1 MGGHP
6 RPGRADQN
14 RRRKI
19 GWLYDDHAEMSKIGI
34 AAMSDAH
41 LELRGPRMPV
51 DHGYL
56 LFREL
61 LRLLPWI
68 EDEAL
73 LGIHQVHGADSGA
86 GELML
91 NRRTK
96 LVVRCPAGR
105 LDELTKLNGQKIHLE
120 RQELVIGACKVKPLS
135 RYTPLYAHCVVS
147 GSADEREFTLDIMRM
162 LSQMGISSRFICG
175 RPQRVFDGRDT
186 VSGYSLLLHS
196 LPLEHAIHMQ
206 QQGLGAHRKL
216 GCGIFI
222 PHKSI
227 AAVGAIGSV

>member
-1 MGGHP
+1 
-6 RPGRADQN
+6 
-14 RRRKI
+14 
-19 GWLYDDHAEMSKIGI
+19 MSEIGI

-41 LELRGPRMPV
+41 LELRGSRIPA

-61 LRLLPWI
+61 LHLLPWI

-73 LGIHQVHGADSGA
+73 LGIHPIHGADSGA
-86 GELML
+86 GELIL

-96 LVVRCPAGR
+96 LVVRCPADR
-105 LDELTKLNGQKIHLE
+105 LDELTKLNGRTIHLE
-120 RQELVIGACKVKPLS
+120 QQELVIGACKIKPLS
-135 RYTPLYAHCVVS
+135 RYTPLYAHCVAT
-147 GSADEREFTLDIMRM
+147 GSADEKEFTLDIMRM
-162 LSQMGISSRFICG
+162 LSQMSIDSRFICG
-175 RPQRVFDGRDT
+175 RRRQVFDGRKT
-186 VSGYSLLLHS
+186 IFGYSLLLHN
-196 LPLEHAIHMQ
+196 LPLEQAIHMQ

-227 AAVGAIGSV
+227 AAVGAIGSI

>member
-1 MGGHP
+1 
-6 RPGRADQN
+6 
-14 RRRKI
+14 
-19 GWLYDDHAEMSKIGI
+19 MSEIGI

-41 LELRGPRMPV
+41 LELRGSRMPA

-61 LRLLPWI
+61 LHLLPWI

-73 LGIHQVHGADSGA
+73 LGIHPIHGADSGA
-86 GELML
+86 GELIL

-96 LVVRCPAGR
+96 LVVRCPADR
-105 LDELTKLNGQKIHLE
+105 LDELTKLNGRTIHLE
-120 RQELVIGACKVKPLS
+120 QQELVIGACKIKPLS
-135 RYTPLYAHCVVS
+135 RYTPLYAHCVAT
-147 GSADEREFTLDIMRM
+147 GSADEKEFTLDIMRM
-162 LSQMGISSRFICG
+162 LSQMSIDSRFICG
-175 RPQRVFDGRDT
+175 RRQQVFDGHNT
-186 VSGYSLLLHS
+186 IFGYSLLLHN
-196 LPLEHAIHMQ
+196 LPLEQAIHMQ

-227 AAVGAIGSV
+227 AAVGAIDSA

>member
-1 MGGHP
+1 MSE
-6 RPGRADQN
+6 
-14 RRRKI
+14 I
-19 GWLYDDHAEMSKIGI
+19 GV

-41 LELRGPRMPV
+41 LELRGTRIPA

-61 LRLLPWI
+61 LRWLPWI
-68 EDEAL
+68 EDEPL
-73 LGIHQVHGADSGA
+73 LGIHPVHGADSGA

-105 LDELTKLNGQKIHLE
+105 LDELTKLNGRTIHLE

-135 RYTPLYAHCVVS
+135 RYTPLYAHCVTT

-175 RPQRVFDGRDT
+175 RLQRVFDGRDT

>member
-1 MGGHP
+1 MSE
-6 RPGRADQN
+6 
-14 RRRKI
+14 I
-19 GWLYDDHAEMSKIGI
+19 GV

-41 LELRGPRMPV
+41 LELRGTRMPA

-61 LRLLPWI
+61 LHMLPWI

-73 LGIHQVHGADSGA
+73 LGIHPVHGADSGA
-86 GELML
+86 GELIL
-91 NRRTK
+91 SRRAK

-105 LDELTKLNGQKIHLE
+105 LDEITKLNGQTIHLE

-135 RYTPLYAHCVVS
+135 RYTPLYAHCVVT

-162 LSQMGISSRFICG
+162 LSQMDINSRFICG
-175 RPQRVFDGRDT
+175 KRQQLFDGQNT
-186 VSGYSLLLHS
+186 VAGYSLLLHS
-196 LPLEHAIHMQ
+196 LPVEHAIHMQ

>member
-1 MGGHP
+1 MSE
-6 RPGRADQN
+6 
-14 RRRKI
+14 I
-19 GWLYDDHAEMSKIGI
+19 GV

-73 LGIHQVHGADSGA
+73 LGIHPVHGADSGA

-105 LDELTKLNGQKIHLE
+105 LDELTKLNGRTIHLE

-135 RYTPLYAHCVVS
+135 RYTPLYAHCVVT
-147 GSADEREFTLDIMRM
+147 GNADEREFTLDIMRM
-162 LSQMGISSRFICG
+162 LSQMGINSRFICG
-175 RPQRVFDGRDT
+175 RPQRVFDGRDI

>member
-1 MGGHP
+1 MSE
-6 RPGRADQN
+6 
-14 RRRKI
+14 I
-19 GWLYDDHAEMSKIGI
+19 GV

-41 LELRGPRMPV
+41 LELRGTRMPA

-61 LRLLPWI
+61 LHLLPWI
-68 EDEAL
+68 EDETL
-73 LGIHQVHGADSGA
+73 LGIHPVHGADSGA
-86 GELML
+86 GELIL
-91 NRRTK
+91 NRRAK
-96 LVVRCPAGR
+96 LVVRCPTSR
-105 LDELTKLNGQKIHLE
+105 LDELTKLNGRTIHLE
-120 RQELVIGACKVKPLS
+120 GQELVIGACKVKPLS
-135 RYTPLYAHCVVS
+135 RYTPLYAHCVVT
-147 GSADEREFTLDIMRM
+147 GSVDEREFTLDIMRM
-162 LSQMGISSRFICG
+162 LSQLDINSRFICG
-175 RPQRVFDGRDT
+175 KRQQLFDGQNA

>member
-1 MGGHP
+1 MSE
-6 RPGRADQN
+6 
-14 RRRKI
+14 I
-19 GWLYDDHAEMSKIGI
+19 GV

-41 LELRGPRMPV
+41 LELRGTRIPA

-73 LGIHQVHGADSGA
+73 LGIHPVHGADSGA
-86 GELML
+86 GELLL
-91 NRRTK
+91 NRRAK
-96 LVVRCPAGR
+96 LVVRCPADR
-105 LDELTKLNGQKIHLE
+105 LDELTKLNGRTIHLE
-120 RQELVIGACKVKPLS
+120 HRELVIGACKVKPLS
-135 RYTPLYAHCVVS
+135 RYTPLYAHCVTT

-162 LSQMGISSRFICG
+162 LSQMGIDSRFICG
-175 RPQRVFDGRDT
+175 RRQQVFDGRDT